1 MTDRSS
7 FSERLKTLRATRSK
21 AEFARFLGFPPPV
34 YQRYEDGRIPSPT
47 NLSVIAERCSVSL
60 DYLLGRAPASAP
72 ASASESPSPPS
83 SPQLLREP
91 RAEYLATIPDYER
104 RLRFL
109 EDQCAAIAPQL
120 DDIRRLLVSLL
131 AEERH
136 QHTPS
141 LATPDPKEKVG

>member
-1 MTDRSS
+1 MSD
-7 FSERLKTLRATRSK
+7 FVQRLVSLRGNRSK
-21 AEFARFLGFPPPV
+21 AAFSRAIGLAPQV
-34 YQRYEDGRIPSPT
+34 YQRYEDGRVPSPDI
-47 NLSVIAERCSVSL
+47 LAKIADRCCVSV

-72 ASASESPSPPS
+72 ANASESPSPPS

-91 RAEYLATIPDYER
+91 RAEYLAAIPDYER

-109 EDQCAAIAPQL
+109 EDQCAAIVPQL

-131 AEERH
+131 AEERR

>member
-1 MTDRSS
+1 VT
-7 FSERLKTLRATRSK
+7 
-21 AEFARFLGFPPPV
+21 
-34 YQRYEDGRIPSPT
+34 
-47 NLSVIAERCSVSL
+47 VIADRLGYSL

-72 ASASESPSPPS
+72 ANASESPSPPS

-91 RAEYLATIPDYER
+91 RAEYLAAIPDYER

-109 EDQCAAIAPQL
+109 EDQCAAIVPQL

-131 AEERH
+131 AEERR